1 MYVLVLVGIP
11 GAGKSTL
18 CKRLASSGWRHINQD
33 ELGSRRSCEESMR
46 MALRAGQHIVIDRCN
61 HTEAQRSHWIK
72 LSKECG
78 IGGISLVALQLLLP
92 LEICKARAR
101 NRVDHPTLG
110 MHNCDE
116 VIDRFYSEFTEATT
130 TEGFDRIVTAYM
142 SEEADAAVEQL
153 IAEAGTSIVGSMQ
166 SFTVWTQP
174 LQHTSLGAHQ
184 QRQAH
189 LVNENMSFCG
199 NLGPGYQQ
207 QQQEWAGVYG
217 HWGEIFLNGS
227 YGSYYNGYN
236 INSYAHLATQAHQ
249 GHARPGSYGYYS
261 GANVIRH
268 FSAEWE
274 AEPHLAHVTTTARG
288 MRAGTAGGGICGAEG
303 SDKIQVMTPEPT
315 GRGSYGA
322 GAVVGVDTSSHA
334 KGPNG
339 PACSSGRG
347 LRNYQTNGAK
357 ESNCE
362 DASGS
367 ESVPPMNSALI
378 QSEEPN
384 AQVTGEHTSE
394 LEFHR
399 SYDNGHLNGD
409 GAGGHVRGR
418 GRGTYQ
424 GGRGGGGNWRRDGG
438 EQNSHFKVVKR
449 LRYMFADPSSTIPYD
464 TPAEPGTESDPRIIL
479 LFDLNGTLTC
489 HTSVRKAKGITK
501 LRPGTEHLLQL
512 HERFRLGI
520 YTSSTVRT
528 VQSAIEMLEE
538 AAGGALFDR
547 RLVLH
552 RDHTAPAP
560 AGHVDAGGNAW
571 DTSKPLGR
579 YFSRLDRVVLV
590 DDDSYKSIAGE
601 EANML
606 IVPCWQ
612 EDDMDCPVLRVLCE
626 LLVAQVTS
634 EKQSEDAD
642 VRRWTA
648 IVSEELQKVAT
659 KAVEPSSLLP
669 APDDAKAG
677 IKEAHEDSET
687 IGEDRVRGKQLGKRQ
702 RELPTTMSSD
712 PAEICLN

>member
-33 ELGSRRSCEESMR
+33 ELGSRRSCEDSMR
-46 MALRAGQHIVIDRCN
+46 MALCAGQHIVIDRCN
-61 HTEAQRSHWIK
+61 HTEAQRSHWIR

-78 IGGISLVALQLLLP
+78 IGGISLIALQLLLP
-92 LEICKARAR
+92 LEICKDRAR
-101 NRVDHPTLG
+101 SRVDHPTLG

-116 VIDRFYSEFTEATT
+116 VIDRFYSEFTEATAI
-130 TEGFDRIVTAYM
+130 EGFDRIVTAHM

-153 IAEAGTSIVGSMQ
+153 IAEAGPSIMGAMQ
-166 SFTVWTQP
+166 SSTIWTQP
-174 LQHTSLGAHQ
+174 LQHTYSGIHQ
-184 QRQAH
+184 QHQAH
-189 LVNENMSFCG
+189 LVNG
-199 NLGPGYQQ
+199 NVGLCDSLGPGYQQ
-207 QQQEWAGVYG
+207 QQQERYGASG
-217 HWGEIFLNGS
+217 HWGQNFQNGT

-249 GHARPGSYGYYS
+249 GHARPGSYGYYNS
-261 GANVIRH
+261 ANVIRH
-268 FSAEWE
+268 FSAEWNVGT
-274 AEPHLAHVTTTARG
+274 HLAHVTTTARG
-288 MRAGTAGGGICGAEG
+288 MRAGTAGGEMCTAEG
-303 SDKIQVMTPEPT
+303 SDKMQGITPEPT
-315 GRGSYGA
+315 ERRSYGA
-322 GAVVGVDTSSHA
+322 DAVVRADASSHA
-334 KGPNG
+334 KGPDR
-339 PACSSGRG
+339 PACSSGRR
-347 LRNYQTNGAK
+347 LRNCQTNGVKA
-357 ESNCE
+357 SNCE
-362 DASGS
+362 DAPGS
-367 ESVPPMNSALI
+367 ESVPPMKSALM
-378 QSEEPN
+378 QSEELN
-384 AQVTGEHTSE
+384 AQATGEHTSGQ
-394 LEFHR
+394 EFHR
-399 SYDNGHLNGD
+399 SHDNGHSNGD
-409 GAGGHVRGR
+409 SSGEHGRGR
-418 GRGTYQ
+418 GRGIYQ

-438 EQNSHFKVVKR
+438 DQTSHYKVVQR
-449 LRYMFADPSSTIPYD
+449 LRCMFADPSSTTPYD
-464 TPAEPGTESDPRIIL
+464 TPAEPGIESDPRIIL

-538 AAGGALFDR
+538 AAGGTLFDR

-552 RDHTAPAP
+552 RDHTAAAP

-612 EDDMDCPVLRVLCE
+612 EDDMDCPVLRLLCE

-634 EKQSEDAD
+634 EKQPEDAD

-648 IVSEELQKVAT
+648 IVSEELQRVAT
-659 KAVEPSSLLP
+659 KAVEPSSLP
-669 APDDAKAG
+669 PSPDDAKSG

-687 IGEDRVRGKQLGKRQ
+687 IGEDLVRGKQLRKRQ
-702 RELPTTMSSD
+702 RELPKTMFSD